1 LNEKRKERVPFS
13 ECGKTF
19 RLIIMNS
26 PTIFYTYDNLDPY
39 IKTMTDLLFSW
50 WFLLI
55 TGLFITGVGI
65 VLWILIFRR
74 KIKKIPNYVEYPGN
88 MGLSEFASDQG
99 IDLDKLIKMNKKF
112 IDPKY
117 KSFSE
122 KDKRNIQRELKGE
135 KLIIGYKSSKA
146 DHSTMNPY
154 FGSKDKISDLDD
166 SNKFKMQNENET
178 AHEDQNNLS
187 QQLKRMEINI
197 LDAILSSSSR
207 GKDELEKLNR
217 ELTDLKNAKIKLE
230 NEKSSILELN
240 TKIINE
246 KEELLRKI
254 QTTNI
259 ENEKNLADL
268 NQLQEKVISVDYLTG
283 YCESVL
289 EYFHLCNEITLEA
302 FSLSN
307 GISQKDIKEGFP
319 LQLLISN
326 FYNSI
331 TNLPIGQWVQV
342 LEDIKVTGLTNNK
355 KIKGS
360 FKQITTNDDRKKQ
373 FQQLLF
379 TEVLVKYT
387 SSILILAEA
396 FRNIGH
402 FQTSLDINKDSKNV
416 FEKYVS
422 EIIIRGRTI
431 GIEVKYVPLF
441 KNFEDYLG
449 QIESIDYK
457 KGPIYSEVKGLEKD
471 SIAEIVSY
479 GVKTS
484 FEDSKT
490 LIILA

>member
-1 LNEKRKERVPFS
+1 
-13 ECGKTF
+13 
-19 RLIIMNS
+19 M
-26 PTIFYTYDNLDPY
+26 
-39 IKTMTDLLFSW
+39 
-50 WFLLI
+50 
-55 TGLFITGVGI
+55 
-65 VLWILIFRR
+65 
-74 KIKKIPNYVEYPGN
+74 
-88 MGLSEFASDQG
+88 LS
-99 IDLDKLIKMNKKF
+99 
-112 IDPKY
+112 
-117 KSFSE
+117 
-122 KDKRNIQRELKGE
+122 
-135 KLIIGYKSSKA
+135 
-146 DHSTMNPY
+146 
-154 FGSKDKISDLDD
+154 
-166 SNKFKMQNENET
+166 ENET
-178 AHEDQNNLS
+178 VHEDQNNLS

-197 LDAILSSSSR
+197 LDAIRSSSSR
-207 GKDELEKLNR
+207 GKDEIEKLNR
-217 ELTDLKNAKIKLE
+217 ELTDIKNAKTKLE
-230 NEKSSILELN
+230 NDKSSILELN
-240 TKIINE
+240 NKIINK

-254 QTTNI
+254 QTTDI

-268 NQLQEKVISVDYLTG
+268 KQLQEKVISVDYLTG
-283 YCESVL
+283 YCDSVL
-289 EYFHLCNEITLEA
+289 EYFHLCNEIALET

-307 GISQKDIKEGFP
+307 RISQKDIKEGFP
-319 LQLLISN
+319 LQLLISI

-331 TNLPIGQWVQV
+331 TNLPVGQWVQV
-342 LEDIKVTGLTNNK
+342 LEDITDTGLTNNK
-355 KIKGS
+355 KIKES

-379 TEVLVKYT
+379 SEVLVKYT

-422 EIIIRGRTI
+422 EIILRGRTI